1 MEIQIVN
8 TWDGEP
14 VNHDPMVMSLRPHP
28 EGLGLQ
34 LGVTAPFFN
43 DPPAPHSDP
52 GQPCHQLWDYEV
64 VEMFFLND
72 QMEKYLEVELCPH
85 GQHLVLLLDG
95 RRKIWKDD
103 LLLDFEVMPLEDEC
117 NGVRRW
123 QGHAL
128 VPWRYLPPGVCKFN
142 AYAIHGS
149 GEARVYEAFFPVPKH
164 KVQPGMQPDFLGFN
178 ASGPTRP
185 KLRSRPRATRRKCC
199 KVEARTLRPRSRA
212 ETTSSSQ
219 HDYGRGLDLRTQ
231 D

>member
-1 MEIQIVN
+1 IQRVINEKLHVGVNRKMEIQIVN

-164 KVQPGMQPDFLGFN
+164 KVQPGMQPDFHRLEYFG
-178 ASGPTRP
+178 
-185 KLRSRPRATRRKCC
+185 
-199 KVEARTLRPRSRA
+199 
-212 ETTSSSQ
+212 
-219 HDYGRGLDLRTQ
+219 DLDLPALMGNDWIQPDSEIWSARL
-231 D
+231 